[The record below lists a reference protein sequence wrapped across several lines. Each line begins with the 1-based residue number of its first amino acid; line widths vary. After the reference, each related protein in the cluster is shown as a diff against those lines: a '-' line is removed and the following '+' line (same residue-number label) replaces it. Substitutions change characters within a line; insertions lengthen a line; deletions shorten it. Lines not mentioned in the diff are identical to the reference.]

1 MNTTEAMKK
10 MRELVDTLNEASDAY
25 YNGQQERMSDYE
37 WDAAFDALKKLE
49 EETGTVLE
57 DSPTI
62 NVSSDDTQGLKEPH
76 EFPALSLAKTKKVTD
91 LVKWASDRP
100 IFLSWKLD
108 GLTLVVTYDN
118 GKLTKVVTRGDGH
131 VGTNITHLAG
141 AIHGIQ
147 KTIKEKGHLVIRG
160 EAVISYE
167 DFEQF
172 VLESGEDYANPRNL
186 ASGSLSLK
194 DSEEVKRRNIHWI
207 PFTLVY
213 TEKTIV
219 SWGEQMQ
226 YLRDLGFTVVDHEVT
241 SRNTCRICI

>member
-1 MNTTEAMKK
+1 
-10 MRELVDTLNEASDAY
+10 
-25 YNGQQERMSDYE
+25 MSDYE

-131 VGTNITHLAG
+131 IGTNITHLAG
-141 AIHGIQ
+141 AIQGIQ
-147 KTIKEKGHLVIRG
+147 KT
-160 EAVISYE
+160 
-167 DFEQF
+167 
-172 VLESGEDYANPRNL
+172 
-186 ASGSLSLK
+186 
-194 DSEEVKRRNIHWI
+194 VK
-207 PFTLVY
+207 
-213 TEKTIV
+213 
-219 SWGEQMQ
+219 
-226 YLRDLGFTVVDHEVT
+226 
-241 SRNTCRICI
+241 

>member
-100 IFLSWKLD
+100 IFLS
-108 GLTLVVTYDN
+108 
-118 GKLTKVVTRGDGH
+118 
-131 VGTNITHLAG
+131 
-141 AIHGIQ
+141 
-147 KTIKEKGHLVIRG
+147 
-160 EAVISYE
+160 
-167 DFEQF
+167 
-172 VLESGEDYANPRNL
+172 
-186 ASGSLSLK
+186 
-194 DSEEVKRRNIHWI
+194 
-207 PFTLVY
+207 
-213 TEKTIV
+213 
-219 SWGEQMQ
+219 
-226 YLRDLGFTVVDHEVT
+226 
-241 SRNTCRICI
+241 